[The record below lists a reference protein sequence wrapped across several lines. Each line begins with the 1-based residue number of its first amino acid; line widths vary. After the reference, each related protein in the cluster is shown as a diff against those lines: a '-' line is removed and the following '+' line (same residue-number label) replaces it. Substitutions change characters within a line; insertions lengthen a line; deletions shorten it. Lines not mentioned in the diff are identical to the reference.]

1 MKLQATFVAACF
13 LYAVGRFCG
22 SAVVFWR
29 KYDILNVSLTIY
41 SLQFDTFCVILY
53 LWKKRL
59 FPRDVPWLCKACT
72 ASFFCKNCRQKFS
85 QQYKIPGH
93 PSAVHRRQKNPIK
106 ICTSQKIWYTI
117 YVSEKDSSFRYVR
130 RIRRRNSFLSTCVPR
145 LKAAAFLLPAE
156 FGILYV

>member
-1 MKLQATFVAACF
+1 MLRPVF
-13 LYAVGRFCG
+13 LYAAGSFCG
-22 SAVVFWR
+22 FAVVFWR
-29 KYDILNVSLTIY
+29 KYDILNVSLTTFH
-41 SLQFDTFCVILY
+41 LEFDIFCVKLY
-53 LWKKRL
+53 LWEKRL
-59 FPRDVPWLCKACT
+59 FRR
-72 ASFFCKNCRQKFS
+72 ASPGCAKYAQLLFFCKNCRQKFS

>member
-1 MKLQATFVAACF
+1 MYNLPFVACNLTGF
-13 LYAVGRFCG
+13 MLNCICGR
-22 SAVVFWR
+22 
-29 KYDILNVSLTIY
+29 
-41 SLQFDTFCVILY
+41 
-53 LWKKRL
+53 
-59 FPRDVPWLCKACT
+59 RDFFRGASPWLCKLCT

-145 LKAAAFLLPAE
+145 LNAAAFLLPAE
-156 FGILYV
+156 SGILYV